1 MMPVL
6 VCAVLAWTSLRLPE
20 TLPKTRRQT
29 LHPRALWVNHSQV
42 RRTYDFLLLS
52 AIPTRNFAAIFIYV
66 AAVPTY
72 PLDLLGVSTYG
83 SAWLFIPRITRIMT
97 GVVLSGQLAGRL
109 SPQLPI
115 RLGYAC
121 VFAGAFSTALL
132 LCSFRRVC
140 LGPCCRCSYS
150 RWEPAS

>member
-1 MMPVL
+1 
-6 VCAVLAWTSLRLPE
+6 LPE
-20 TLPKTRRQT
+20 TLPKTRRQP
-29 LHPRALWVNHSQV
+29 LHPRVLWANYSQAL
-42 RRTYDFLLLS
+42 RTSDFLLVE
-52 AIPTRNFAAIFIYV
+52 RNSYAQLRGNLHLRRRGT
-66 AAVPTY
+66 TY
-72 PLDLLGVSTYG
+72 LLELLGVSTYG
-83 SAWLFIPRITRIMT
+83 SAWLFIPLITGITT
-97 GVVLSGQLAGRL
+97 GAVLSGQLAGRL

>member
-1 MMPVL
+1 MQGLSADAGLVVRRAIIRDRYHGPEAQRLMMPVL

-97 GVVLSGQLAGRL
+97 GVVLSGH
-109 SPQLPI
+109 
-115 RLGYAC
+115 
-121 VFAGAFSTALL
+121 LL
-132 LCSFRRVC
+132 VVYHRN
-140 LGPCCRCSYS
+140 
-150 RWEPAS
+150 